1 MYELESKPI
10 DKEKKFEGKGTQD
23 TMAFLKVSD
32 IG

>member
-10 DKEKKFEGKGTQD
+10 DKEKKLEGKGTQD